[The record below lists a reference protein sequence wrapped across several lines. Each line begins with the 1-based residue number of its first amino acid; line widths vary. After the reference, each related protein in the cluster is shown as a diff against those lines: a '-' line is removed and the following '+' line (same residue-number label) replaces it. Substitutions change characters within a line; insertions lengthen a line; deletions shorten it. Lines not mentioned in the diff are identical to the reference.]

1 MAPADSKTIR
11 VLLVDDHEIVRQGV
25 RALVEGAPDMTVVGE
40 AADAEAALARA
51 LEVRPDVITLDLTMP
66 GMSGL
71 SAARSLKKVTSAA
84 IVVVTRHADDAF
96 VQEVIAAGAA
106 GYVLKQSP
114 SEELLRAIRTVA
126 AGGQHL
132 DAALKREARDPRR
145 RRATAPVTE
154 REQEVL
160 RLTALGHANKEIA
173 ARLNISVKTVEVH
186 KTNAMR
192 KLNLR
197 GRSDVV
203 RYAVMKE
210 WLRDT

>member
-25 RALVEGAPDMTVVGE
+25 RALVEGALDMTVVGE

>member
-1 MAPADSKTIR
+1 VAPADSKTIR

>member
-1 MAPADSKTIR
+1 

-25 RALVEGAPDMTVVGE
+25 RALVEGTPDMTVVGE
-40 AADAEAALARA
+40 AADAEAALARV

-71 SAARSLKKVTSAA
+71 SAARSLKKVTTAA
-84 IVVVTRHADDAF
+84 IVVVTRHAEDAF

-132 DAALKREARDPRR
+132 DAALKQETRDPRR
-145 RRATAPVTE
+145 RPATAPITE

-173 ARLNISVKTVEVH
+173 AGLNISVKTVEVH

>member
-1 MAPADSKTIR
+1 VAPADSKTIR

-25 RALVEGAPDMTVVGE
+25 RALVEGALDMTVVGE